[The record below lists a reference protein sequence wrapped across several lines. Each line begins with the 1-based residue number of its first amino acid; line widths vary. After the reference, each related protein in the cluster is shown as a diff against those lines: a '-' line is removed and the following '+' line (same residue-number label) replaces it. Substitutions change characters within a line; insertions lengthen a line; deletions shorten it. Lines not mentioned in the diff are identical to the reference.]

1 LVGHMER
8 WGTRTWEAT
17 SNTATRV
24 SDSLGAF
31 FSGRAPRQ
39 TPAPRN

>member
-1 LVGHMER
+1 MER

-24 SDSLGAF
+24 GDSLGAF
-31 FSGRAPRQ
+31 FTGRPARE
-39 TPAPRN
+39 TPAPGN